1 MHKELNF
8 NRGGQEM
15 KHLNKIILVLIA
27 SCLVFSDMCL
37 AAPSQTSINPP
48 KGWTAQQIRKYNNFT
63 RFNVHNIQV
72 WVGDG
77 YGSLLNNGA
86 NVVTA
91 PNYTGDFT
99 AKSVGGNGFM
109 IGLGYEYNWKNLIV
123 SVGPEFRLFSV
134 KDNLTFSDAYHIGLP
149 EYNQTKHYQ
158 FLDMTEKRN
167 VGQILLPVMVGGQWD
182 KVYFKAGVKV
192 GYNIFS
198 STNQQAVLH
207 TSITD
212 PLAYDNAWT
221 DIPGHNLSAT
231 GDYSIKDKNSLGLDI
246 TASAEVGVNLDQL
259 LSDAWQKANEKN
271 DRPLRMRLAAFVDY
285 GIPNMSCAN
294 PDLAMASVSTQD
306 ITTVSWLNSQWGAS
320 KLNSLMVGIKFTF
333 LLQMNHVGP
342 VMKNE
347 GYMAVYTYDQKTKEA
362 LNNTAL
368 TIAAAGGKP
377 QKRTTKNKGLYSARM
392 PEDNYT
398 VSATHSG
405 YLPKS
410 NISFHHGY
418 DNDTLSIGLIPDLVY
433 TCFVRD
439 AKTNQYLA
447 ATLRFVNAATGET
460 VFTENVSASNPSV
473 SVKLPFGGQY
483 KVRIEAVEHFTLTEN
498 IRALDATDEFKLQ
511 PIEKKRAIVLK
522 NLYFA
527 TNETTILPESE
538 PSLQDLYDLLS
549 DNPKIRI
556 RIIGHTD
563 NVGKEQANQI
573 LSEGRANS
581 VRNDMIQRGIDPS
594 RIEAEGRGMSQPID
608 TNDTEEG
615 RANNRRVE
623 FVVL

>member
-1 MHKELNF
+1 
-8 NRGGQEM
+8 M
-15 KHLNKIILVLIA
+15 KNWNKIILLVTVL
-27 SCLVFSDMCL
+27 SFTVFCF
-37 AAPSQTSINPP
+37 AAPAKTSINPP
-48 KGWTAQQIRKYNNFT
+48 KGWSAQQIRKYNNFT
-63 RFNVHNIQV
+63 RFNVHNIQI
-72 WVGDG
+72 WIGDG

-86 NVVTA
+86 NAVTA
-91 PNYTGDFT
+91 PYYTGDFT
-99 AKSVGGNGFM
+99 AKTKGGNGFLF
-109 IGLGYEYNWKNLIV
+109 GFGYEYNWKHLIV

-134 KDNLTFSDAYHIGLP
+134 KDNLTFSDAYHIGLS
-149 EYNQTKHYQ
+149 EYDQTKHYQ
-158 FLDMTEKRN
+158 FLDMVEKRN
-167 VGQILLPVMVGGQWD
+167 VGQIMLPMMVGGQWD

-198 STNQQAVLH
+198 SANQQAVLH

-231 GDYSIKDKNSLGLDI
+231 GEYSIKDKNSLGLDV
-246 TASAEVGVNLDQL
+246 TASAEVGVNIDKL
-259 LSDAWQKANEKN
+259 LSPAWQKANEKR
-271 DRPLRMRLAAFVDY
+271 DRPLRMRLAAFFDY
-285 GIPNMSCAN
+285 GIPNMSCSS
-294 PDLAMASVSTQD
+294 PDLAMASVTPED
-306 ITTVSWLNSQWGAS
+306 IQTVSWLNSQWGAS
-320 KLNSLMVGIKFTF
+320 KLNSLMAGVKLTF

-347 GYMAVYTYDQKTKEA
+347 GYLAVYTYDESTQAA
-362 LNNTAL
+362 LNGT
-368 TIAAAGGKP
+368 TVVIKGEGKSRP
-377 QKRTTKNKGLYSARM
+377 QKKTTKDKGLYSSRM
-392 PEDNYT
+392 KEGTYT
-398 VSATHSG
+398 ISASHGG
-405 YLPKS
+405 YLPKE
-410 NISFHHGY
+410 NISFYHGY

-433 TCFVRD
+433 TCSVRD
-439 AKTNQYLA
+439 AKTNQYIP
-447 ATLRFVNAATGET
+447 ATLRFLNEANVT
-460 VFTENVSASNPSV
+460 VEELSVTPSAPSA
-473 SVKLPFGGQY
+473 SVKLPYGGQY
-483 KVRIEAVEHFTLTEN
+483 KIRIEAEEHFTLTEN
-498 IRALDATDEFKLQ
+498 IRALNATDEFKLQ

-538 PSLQDLYDLLS
+538 PSLQDLYDLLL

-563 NVGKEQANQI
+563 NVGKANANQI

-581 VRNDMIQRGIDPS
+581 VRDDMIQRGIDPS
-594 RIEAEGRGMSQPID
+594 RIEAEGRGMTQPID

>member
-1 MHKELNF
+1 
-8 NRGGQEM
+8 M
-15 KHLNKIILVLIA
+15 KNWNKMALLISVL
-27 SCLVFSDMCL
+27 SFTVFCF
-37 AAPSQTSINPP
+37 AAPAKTSINPP
-48 KGWTAQQIRKYNNFT
+48 KGWSAQQIRKYNNFT

-72 WVGDG
+72 WIGDG
-77 YGSLLNNGA
+77 YGSLLSNGA

-99 AKSVGGNGFM
+99 AKTVGGNGLLF
-109 IGLGYEYNWKNLIV
+109 GFGYEYNWKNLIV

-134 KDNLTFSDAYHIGLP
+134 KDNLAFSDAYHIGLS

-158 FLDMTEKRN
+158 FLDMVEKRN
-167 VGQILLPVMVGGQWD
+167 VGQIMLPIMAGGQWD

-198 STNQQAVLH
+198 AAKQQSVLH

-231 GDYSIKDKNSLGLDI
+231 GEYSIKDKNSLGLDV
-246 TASAEVGVNLDQL
+246 TASAEVGVNLDKL
-259 LSDAWQKANEKN
+259 LSPAWQKANEDR
-271 DRPLRMRLAAFVDY
+271 DRPLRMRLATFVDY
-285 GIPNMSCAN
+285 GIPNMSCSN
-294 PDLAMASVSTQD
+294 PDLVMASVTPED
-306 ITTVSWLNSQWGAS
+306 IQTLSWLNSQWGAS
-320 KLNSLMVGIKFTF
+320 KLNSLMVGVKFTF

-347 GYMAVYTYDQKTKEA
+347 GYLAIYTYDQQTNNA
-362 LNNTAL
+362 LNNTTL
-368 TIAAAGGKP
+368 TIAAKGAKT
-377 QKRTTKNKGLYSARM
+377 QKKVTKNRGIYSARM
-392 PEDNYT
+392 PEGNYT
-398 VSATHSG
+398 VSASHSG
-405 YLPKS
+405 YLPKEK
-410 NISFHHGY
+410 ISFHHGY
-418 DNDTLSIGLIPDLVY
+418 DDDTLSIGLIPDLVY
-433 TCFVRD
+433 SCSVRD
-439 AKTNQYLA
+439 AKTNNYLS
-447 ATLRFVNAATGET
+447 ATLRFMNASTNELVQVA
-460 VFTENVSASNPSV
+460 NVSPSDSTV
-473 SVKLPFGGQY
+473 SIKLPYGGQY
-483 KVRIEAVEHFTLTEN
+483 KVRIEAQEHFTLTED
-498 IRALDATDEFKLQ
+498 IRALDANDEFKLQ
-511 PIEKKRAIVLK
+511 PIEKKKAIVLK

-538 PSLQDLYDLLS
+538 PSLQDLYDLLA

-563 NVGKEQANQI
+563 NVGKAQANQI

-581 VRNDMIQRGIDPS
+581 VRDDMIQRGIDPS
-594 RIEAEGRGMSQPID
+594 RIEAEGRGMTQPID